1 MAPRDV
7 GKGKREKRG
16 GFVNESRG
24 NGTIQLHIYIE
35 YTTYMGGDDS
45 VQTQNIVV

>member
-16 GFVNESRG
+16 GFVNESRER
-24 NGTIQLHIYIE
+24 NNPITDIH
-35 YTTYMGGDDS
+35 TVSYMGGDDS